1 MRFFVIYKTIV
12 LISLWPI
19 LFYPSCNLKSGTL
32 CLFIR
37 RCISVEGGILQ
48 CFVLIFWFRFVY
60 FCRNW
65 MTLSCTKADLFKMS
79 SFTDST
85 KVTLKA
91 NHHYWVFAAGQRA
104 GWKISFWIKGRH
116 CVPSDWHLVQVGQ
129 KPGNVRIAH
138 EARSGLAL
146 QLHGESMWASPS
158 EYMSPVTV
166 AVEKS
171 NLTGGTQTTSF
182 GLCTLNFYL
191 LKEQFSLE
199 NLQPF
204 LL

>member
-1 MRFFVIYKTIV
+1 M
-12 LISLWPI
+12 LIHQKMYFCRRRHFTMFCINFLIQICI
-19 LFYPSCNLKSGTL
+19 LF
-32 CLFIR
+32 
-37 RCISVEGGILQ
+37 
-48 CFVLIFWFRFVY
+48 
-60 FCRNW
+60 RNW

-85 KVTLKA
+85 KVNLKA
-91 NHHYWVFAAGQRA
+91 NHHSCVFAAEQRD
-104 GWKISFWIKGRH
+104 GWKISFWIKGKR

-138 EARSGLAL
+138 EARSRLAL

-171 NLTGGTQTTSF
+171 NLTGSTQTTSF
-182 GLCTLNFYL
+182 GLCTPNFYL
-191 LKEQFSLE
+191 LKE
-199 NLQPF
+199 
-204 LL
+204 